1 MDVVHRVVKTTEVDG
16 EKTGARFRKYR
27 KDAGVVMEDLATHTK
42 TSESLLYM
50 LEQGK
55 RKWTQDKLDR
65 LVKAVDVL
73 SGRVEPAGKPRKK

>member
-1 MDVVHRVVKTTEVDG
+1 MDVVHRVVKTTEVDD
-16 EKTGARFRKYR
+16 EKTGARFREYR
-27 KDAGVVMEDLATHTK
+27 KEAGVVMGDLAARTK

-55 RKWTQDKLDR
+55 RKWTQSKLD
-65 LVKAVDVL
+65 LLKKAVDVI